1 MYVFNMDKF
10 QQDLQNTKFKVK
22 GEVISRMKLMENLR
36 SPGERLELVGF
47 ITDYESEIWRLTEQG
62 LNPTAT
68 QQLQILGD
76 FPFLNCAFLM

>member
-1 MYVFNMDKF
+1 
-10 QQDLQNTKFKVK
+10 
-22 GEVISRMKLMENLR
+22 MENLR

-68 QQLQILGD
+68 
-76 FPFLNCAFLM
+76 